1 MAEDIARPFN
11 SGQERDPHLQSPL
24 CGGRAY
30 CPALDMAS
38 AGGDPPAGY
47 LRAGDG
53 RPWTAS
59 GRR

>member
-30 CPALDMAS
+30 CPC
-38 AGGDPPAGY
+38 PGY
-47 LRAGDG
+47 GV
-53 RPWTAS
+53 
-59 GRR
+59 GRRRSPRWLPPGR